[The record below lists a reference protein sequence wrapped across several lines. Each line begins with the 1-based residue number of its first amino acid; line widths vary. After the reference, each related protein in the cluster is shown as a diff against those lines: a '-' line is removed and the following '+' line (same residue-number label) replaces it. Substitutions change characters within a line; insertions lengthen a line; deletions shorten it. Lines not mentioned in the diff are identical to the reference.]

1 MKYESIIG
9 LEVHAQLLTD
19 SKIFCGCPA
28 SYGADPNSQTCPV
41 CLGLPGVLPV
51 LNKKAVEYA
60 IKMVL
65 AVGGTVA
72 PHSIF
77 ARKNYFYP
85 DLPKGYQISQYDQPL
100 AVGGS
105 IEIPESK
112 MKKRIDL
119 TRIHLEEDAG
129 KSLHS
134 EDNSYTSTSSN
145 VRQKGETLVDMNRCG
160 VPLIEIVSQP
170 DMRSPKEATLFLG
183 KLKQILEYLEICSGN
198 MEEGSLR
205 CDANVSVRPIGQEQ
219 LGVKTEVKNMNS
231 FKAVEKALSFE
242 IERQIKIIESGG
254 TLVQETLLWDAEKE
268 EIVPMRSK
276 EESHDY
282 RYFPEPD
289 LVVLNVGKNWI
300 EEIKK
305 NLPELPEVRKNRFI
319 QQYKIPE
326 YDAELLTTEKN
337 LADYY
342 ENSVKIYPNPKTV
355 SNWVMGEVLREL
367 KERKISVS
375 EFKITPE
382 KLANLLKPI
391 DSGLISGTIAKQ
403 VFVEMAETGKSA
415 EKIIQEKGLVQVTD
429 TKELESVIELVL
441 KENPQEVEKYRSGKE
456 RVFGFFV
463 GEVMKKTKGK
473 ANPALV
479 NQILKEKLKNGYTIP

>member
-19 SKIFCGCPA
+19 SKIFCGCSA

-41 CLGLPGVLPV
+41 CLGMPGVLPV

-72 PHSIF
+72 PRSIF

-100 AVGGS
+100 ASGGS
-105 IEIPESK
+105 IEIEIPESK
-112 MKKRIDL
+112 TKKKINL

-134 EDNSYTSTSSN
+134 EDNSYTATSSN
-145 VRQKGETLVDMNRCG
+145 VKQKGETLVDMNRCG
-160 VPLIEIVSQP
+160 VPLIEIVTEP
-170 DMRSPKEATLFLG
+170 DMRSPKEATLFLN

-205 CDANVSVRPIGQEQ
+205 CDANVSVRLIGQEK

-242 IERQIKIIESGG
+242 IERQIDQIESGK
-254 TLVQETLLWDAEKE
+254 TIVQETLLWDAEKE
-268 EIVPMRSK
+268 TIVSMRGK

-289 LVVLNVGKNWI
+289 LVVLNVTKNWI

-305 NLPELPEVRKNRFI
+305 SLPELPEKREIRFI
-319 QQYKIPE
+319 KDYQIPD
-326 YDAELLTTEKN
+326 YDAKLLTTEKG

-342 ENSVKIYPNPKTV
+342 ESTVKNYSNPKTV

-367 KERKISVS
+367 KERKTSIS
-375 EFKITPE
+375 EFKISPE
-382 KLANLLKPI
+382 GMADLLKQV
-391 DSGLISGTIAKQ
+391 DSGVITGTIAKQ
-403 VFVEMAETGKSA
+403 VFAEMAETGKSS

-429 TKELESVIELVL
+429 TKEIENVIESVL
-441 KENPQEVEKYRSGKE
+441 KENRSE
-456 RVFGFFV
+456 
-463 GEVMKKTKGK
+463 EHTSELQSPT
-473 ANPALV
+473 NLV
-479 NQILKEKLKNGYTIP
+479 CR